1 MKNIRKTTSM
11 AYAIIFLLLTVAVGA
26 ISLKNLI
33 EFYVNDEV
41 DYNEWSADLGNKF
54 ETDVA
59 TTFFEKFQ
67 FVNLNGAMRN
77 LLGQHEMNGVVKLNN
92 GYLLTTIPYASDEYL
107 QTCAEKVEALNRY
120 CRQRGTELVYA
131 STPYASGKYNPALPE
146 GIEDYGNDNI
156 DRFITM
162 LDTLAV
168 DTIDF
173 RVRMHDD
180 GIDHYSMMYKT
191 DHHWTT
197 EAGFYA
203 YGILEDYIVRKTGC
217 HMDNRISEI
226 ENYTVTKYK
235 NWHLGSYGQRTGRY
249 YAGIDDFDL
258 IIPTFDTTIQNDSGD
273 MGTMQDLVINR
284 EPLSNR
290 QYTSRYTYDY
300 VLGNALGHYINL
312 DCQNDIRILM
322 ITDSFGKAVNPYLIM
337 GFHEIEYVYDSD
349 VSSITPEYIEAYDPD
364 VVILM
369 YYPTFLQENYNGT
382 PFNFQG
388 F

>member
-1 MKNIRKTTSM
+1 
-11 AYAIIFLLLTVAVGA
+11 
-26 ISLKNLI
+26 
-33 EFYVNDEV
+33 
-41 DYNEWSADLGNKF
+41 
-54 ETDVA
+54 
-59 TTFFEKFQ
+59 
-67 FVNLNGAMRN
+67 
-77 LLGQHEMNGVVKLNN
+77 
-92 GYLLTTIPYASDEYL
+92 
-107 QTCAEKVEALNRY
+107 
-120 CRQRGTELVYA
+120 
-131 STPYASGKYNPALPE
+131 
-146 GIEDYGNDNI
+146 
-156 DRFITM
+156 
-162 LDTLAV
+162 
-168 DTIDF
+168 
-173 RVRMHDD
+173 MHDD

-217 HMDNRISEI
+217 QMDNRISEI
-226 ENYTVTKYK
+226 KNYTVTKYK

-364 VVILM
+364 VTGKL
-369 YYPTFLQENYNGT
+369 
-382 PFNFQG
+382 
-388 F
+388 